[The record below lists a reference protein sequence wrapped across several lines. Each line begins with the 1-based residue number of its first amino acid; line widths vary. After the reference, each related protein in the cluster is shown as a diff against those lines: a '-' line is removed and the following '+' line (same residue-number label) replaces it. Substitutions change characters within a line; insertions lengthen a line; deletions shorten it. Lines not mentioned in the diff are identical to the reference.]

1 MAGDAIL
8 QREDTKGNSCGGDCV
23 AVVATSPEIAARA
36 AALLRQE
43 GLALATQSAGPEDL
57 IQSCRGL
64 APDLVVI
71 ELDSTRQGP
80 VRAIRR
86 LREEL
91 PGARILAIARPGR
104 EHDVRRALGA
114 GADGVVLAP
123 QLDGT
128 LPAAARSVLAG
139 QVCLPAAL
147 RHFGERSAL
156 THREKQA
163 LSLVAAGATNRQI
176 ADALFLSE
184 STVKGHLASA
194 FRKLGVRSRAEAA
207 ATIAEGNPF
216 RQPALR
222 ETVIPLPRR
231 GGARPLPEAV
241 G

>member
-1 MAGDAIL
+1 VAGDAIL
-8 QREDTKGNSCGGDCV
+8 PREDTRVKPAGDGCV
-23 AVVATSPEIAARA
+23 AVLAKSPEIRERA

-43 GLALATQSAGPEDL
+43 GLPLARASAGPEDFL
-57 IQSCRGL
+57 ESCRDL
-64 APDLVVI
+64 RPDLVVI

-91 PGARILAIARPGR
+91 PGARILAIARPRR

-123 QLDGT
+123 ELDGT

-139 QVCLPAAL
+139 QVCLPRAL
-147 RHFGERSAL
+147 RHLGERPAL

-163 LSLVAAGATNRQI
+163 LGMVAAGATNRQI
-176 ADALFLSE
+176 ADALFLTE

-194 FRKLGVRSRAEAA
+194 FRKLGVRSRAEAVA
-207 ATIAEGNPF
+207 VVSDLGLFRPAREGSIV
-216 RQPALR
+216 ALHGLR
-222 ETVIPLPRR
+222 EA
-231 GGARPLPEAV
+231 G
-241 G
+241 